1 MINFIL
7 NKKAI
12 ILISKNNQK
21 FFQQLIVNK
30 NYIYVFIRHKIT
42 LSKKFKS
49 KKINNSYYII
59 CLLFLA
65 INKIYLVKK

>member
-1 MINFIL
+1 MINFIF

-12 ILISKNNQK
+12 ILISEYQK

-30 NYIYVFIRHKIT
+30 NYIYVFIRHKII
-42 LSKKFKS
+42 LSKKFKF